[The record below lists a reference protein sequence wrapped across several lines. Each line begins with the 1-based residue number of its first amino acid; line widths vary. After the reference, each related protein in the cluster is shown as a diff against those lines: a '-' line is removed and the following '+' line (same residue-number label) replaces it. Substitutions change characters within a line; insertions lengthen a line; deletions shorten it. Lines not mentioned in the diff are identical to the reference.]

1 LIGAQC
7 QYCGVVS
14 YTVDIAVVLGGSQ
27 NARNACS
34 VTIIVAKRPVRT
46 GYIPRLGMDSAHK
59 LMTIWINP

>member
-14 YTVDIAVVLGGSQ
+14 YTVDISIILGGSQ

-34 VTIIVAKRPVRT
+34 VTIVVAKRSIGT
-46 GYIPRLGMDSAHK
+46 CYIPRLRMDSARK
-59 LMTIWINP
+59 LMAILVNP